1 MAFYPTLTKEN
12 VSLEQLVTLGT
23 IYSGM
28 VESLD
33 TLQFSIEHCDWKEA
47 TAAYSNF
54 IRDDATL
61 LKLTGESLVESTTL
75 EALST
80 ESSLLEAAKSYLDK
94 IPALIIKIAVA
105 IIAIITAAIIYFKKR
120 STKGAKLETDKPLT
134 VKGYL
139 DSTEEAYLARYYK
152 TEQMITKLIGILDG
166 HVKGDLDGMSPRV
179 REAQA
184 RLDNF
189 VKLSKN
195 PFVNIVNKTKDKLTN
210 VNVDKLKKEYKR
222 NLSSAL
228 GSLHGLYPTHLHE
241 NIGVLIVNPSSRSVD
256 SGILANLSDTQRVDD
271 ALRHL
276 RNADEDVLLSKFLV
290 SVSLNVDRATSI
302 TLEPNKVKELNALI
316 ERCNHATS
324 GLIEQFESRV
334 AEVKVH
340 VEAIKALEGRLA
352 SMSVGD
358 QHKPHLREILDEVN
372 LASKDITA
380 LIREMQAL
388 VLHLVIKY

>member
-1 MAFYPTLTKEN
+1 MAFYPTIPKEN
-12 VSLEQLVTLGT
+12 ISLEQLVTLGT

-139 DSTEEAYLARYYK
+139 DTTEEAYLARYHK
-152 TEQMITKLIGILDG
+152 TEQMITKLINLLDS
-166 HVKGDLDGMSPRV
+166 HVKGDLDGMSARV

-195 PFVNIVNKTKDKLTN
+195 PLVNLVSKTKNKLTGGN
-210 VNVDKLKKEYKR
+210 AKDILRDYKR
-222 NLSSAL
+222 NLGATL

-241 NIGVLIVNPSSRSVD
+241 NIGVLVINPFSKSVD
-256 SGILANLSDTQRVDD
+256 SGLLSSIVDTQRVDD
-271 ALRHL
+271 VLRHL
-276 RNADEDVLLSKFLV
+276 RNATLDVALSKFLV
-290 SVSLNVDRATSI
+290 NVSFIADRATPI
-302 TLEPNKVKELNALI
+302 TLAPNKVKELNTLI

-324 GLIEQFESRV
+324 GLIDQFESRV

-340 VEAIKALEGRLA
+340 VDGIKGLGERLE
-352 SMSVGD
+352 SMSVGEK
-358 QHKPHLREILDEVN
+358 HKPYLKEILDEVN

>member
-1 MAFYPTLTKEN
+1 MAFYPTLTKEDIT
-12 VSLEQLVTLGT
+12 LEQLVTLGT

-139 DSTEEAYLARYYK
+139 DTTEDAYLARYHK
-152 TEQMITKLIGILDG
+152 TEQMITKLIGILDS
-166 HVKGDLDGMSPRV
+166 HVKGDLAGIASRV
-179 REAQA
+179 REAQVE
-184 RLDNF
+184 LDNIT
-189 VKLSKN
+189 KLIKN
-195 PFVNIVNKTKDKLTN
+195 PMLNLVTRGKERLSQANATKLAKA
-210 VNVDKLKKEYKR
+210 YKR
-222 NLSSAL
+222 NLESGL

-241 NIGVLIVNPSSRSVD
+241 NIGVLVIDPNSRSVD
-256 SGILANLSDTQRVDD
+256 SSLLSFITDTHRVEDTV
-271 ALRHL
+271 RHL
-276 RNADEDVLLSKFLV
+276 KNATVDTLLSKFLIN
-290 SVSLNVDRATSI
+290 VSLDVSRASSI
-302 TLEPNKVKELNALI
+302 TISPNKVSELNSLI
-316 ERCNHATS
+316 ERTNHATS
-324 GLIEQFESRV
+324 GLIDKFESSV
-334 AEVKVH
+334 GEVKQH
-340 VEAIKALEGRLA
+340 VESIKKLGEQLE
-352 SMSVGD
+352 SMSMGAK
-358 QHKPHLREILDEVN
+358 HKAPLKVILDEVN
-372 LASKDITA
+372 LASKDITTYV
-380 LIREMQAL
+380 REIQSL
-388 VLHLVIKY
+388 LLHLVIKY